1 MAGGAE
7 LADRCG
13 QVATLAREALAWVTD
28 DRNAAVVGPDRKSLV
43 QRLRRAARRADK
55 LERAARTRMSVSV
68 FGPSQA
74 GKSFLVSVLAR
85 PAGGRLVSD
94 FPDPAGRLDFIKE
107 INPEGEGESTG
118 LVTRFT
124 AESYAAPPGFPVKLR
139 LLSEADIARILIN
152 SFFWDGDKSEP
163 EPGAEDLGAHLA
175 PFRGRAAGPVAGLS
189 ADDVVDIQEYVGRFA
204 ARSTYAAALAPFWE
218 EAADLAPRL
227 DLADRA
233 ALLAVCWGGHAAF
246 TALYARLAKA
256 LAALG
261 HPEEAFAGLD
271 ALVPREDSIID
282 VKLLAGLDRDDG
294 PALTVATATGRT
306 AALPKAVVA
315 ALTAELVLPMAERP
329 HDLFAETDLLDF
341 PGART
346 RDERPLEAFLA
357 GGSGPLKECVLRGKV
372 AYLFDRYVADQEIT
386 AMLLCIPDSNVETGG
401 LSALVADWVAA
412 THGATPDR
420 RADVDTLLFF
430 VLTKFDKHLID
441 SAGSGD
447 DPTSRFDK
455 RMRMSLLEKFGAMP
469 DSWPRA
475 WAPGRPFDNCY
486 WLRNPNFPA
495 EAVITYDGGREVA
508 IRTDKVTRLA
518 EMRAGCCA
526 AEPVRTHFRDPEAAW
541 DAAMVLND
549 GGVDYLMRG
558 LAPVCRADSKRAQ
571 VAAQIGRVA
580 ADMVM
585 ALDDHHLSDDVNQR
599 ILDKRRAAG
608 QVIDALYLAL
618 EGHRFGAVMAN
629 LMVDQ
634 DAIHDRIV
642 RVPPS
647 VRLTAAVAPAAG
659 TGRRV
664 VAPAVAAAAAGLA
677 RPAGAAAGEALV
689 GMTGGRIRTMTAE
702 TFQAETAVEVW
713 IEGLKRFEDD
723 VPRLSRFGFTQA
735 TANALTGE
743 LVHGLRRTGVI
754 GRMTELLRAI
764 SFGHTVDK
772 QAQPASI
779 VCAEAINGF
788 VTYLGFDRMPDR
800 DRPVVEL
807 PEGETRPVFA
817 AHVPSDSAAD
827 LPAEPRGIAEGHWTD
842 WAHAL
847 LALFEA
853 NAQDGAAGRIDIAQ
867 NERLGRILDAL
878 RGTGTA

>member
-1 MAGGAE
+1 MAGGTE

-13 QVATLAREALAWVTD
+13 HVAALAREALDWVMD
-28 DRNAAVVGPDRKSLV
+28 ERNAGTVGPDRKSLV
-43 QRLRRAARRADK
+43 QRLHRAARRADK
-55 LERAARTRMSVSV
+55 LGRAARTRMSVSV

-85 PAGGRLVSD
+85 PRGGRLVSD
-94 FPDPAGRLDFIKE
+94 FPDPSGRLDFIKE

-124 AESYAAPPGFPVKLR
+124 THGYAAPPGFPVKLR

-163 EPGAEDLGAHLA
+163 EPGPEDLGVHLA
-175 PFRGRAAGPVAGLS
+175 RFRGRVGAPVAGLT
-189 ADDVVDIQEYVGRFA
+189 ADDVVEIQDYVGRFA
-204 ARSTYAAALAPFWE
+204 ARSTYAAALAGFWE
-218 EAADLAPRL
+218 EAAELVPRL
-227 DLADRA
+227 EVADRA
-233 ALLAVCWGGHAAF
+233 ALLSVCWGGHAAF
-246 TALYARLAKA
+246 TGLYVRLAGA

-261 HPEEAFAGLD
+261 HAEEAFAGLD

-282 VKLLAGLDRDDG
+282 VKLLAGLDTDSG
-294 PALTVATATGRT
+294 PALTVATAGGRR
-306 AALPKAVVA
+306 AVLPKAVIA

-346 RDERPLEAFLA
+346 RDERPLAAFLS

-412 THGATPDR
+412 THGGTPDR
-420 RADVDTLLFF
+420 RAGVDTLLFF

-447 DPTSRFDK
+447 DPASRFDK

-495 EAVITYDGGREVA
+495 ESVITYEGGREVA
-508 IRTDKVTRLA
+508 IRPDKVARLA

-526 AEPVRTHFRDPEAAW
+526 AEPVRTHFRDPEGAW
-541 DAAMVLND
+541 DAAMTLND

-558 LAPVCRADSKRAQ
+558 LAPVCRPDSKL
-571 VAAQIGRVA
+571 AQIGVQIDRVA
-580 ADMVM
+580 GDLVM
-585 ALDDHHLSDDVNQR
+585 ALDDHHVSDDLHQR
-599 ILDKRRAAG
+599 IEDKRRAAG
-608 QVIDALYLAL
+608 QVIDAMYMAL
-618 EGHRFGAVMAN
+618 EGHRFGAVMAH

-647 VRLTAAVAPAAG
+647 VRLTAAVAPQTGA
-659 TGRRV
+659 GRRV
-664 VAPAVAAAAAGLA
+664 VAPAVASAAGLT
-677 RPAGAAAGEALV
+677 RPTAAPGGSV
-689 GMTGGRIRTMTAE
+689 GLRIRTMTAE

-723 VPRLSRFGFTQA
+723 TARLSRFGFTPA
-735 TANALTGE
+735 TANALIGE

-754 GRMTELLRAI
+754 ARTTELLRSI

-772 QAQPASI
+772 QALPASI

-788 VTYLGFDRMPDR
+788 VTHLGFDRVPVR
-800 DRPVVEL
+800 DRPAVAL
-807 PEGETRPVFA
+807 PEGGTRPVFT
-817 AHVPSDSAAD
+817 AHAPSDSADD
-827 LPAEPRGIAEGHWTD
+827 LPAEPRGIAEAYWTD

-853 NAQDGAAGRIDIAQ
+853 NAQDGAAGLIDVAQ
-867 NERLGRILDAL
+867 NERLGRILGAL
-878 RGTGTA
+878 RQGAAA

>member
-1 MAGGAE
+1 MAGGTE

-13 QVATLAREALAWVTD
+13 QVAALAREALDWVTD
-28 DRNAAVVGPDRKSLV
+28 DRNAGTVGPDRKSLV
-43 QRLRRAARRADK
+43 QRLTRAARRADK
-55 LERAARTRMSVSV
+55 LGRAARTRMSVSV

-85 PAGGRLVSD
+85 PPGGRLVSD

-124 AESYAAPPGFPVKLR
+124 AHGYAAPPGFPVKLR

-163 EPGAEDLGAHLA
+163 EPGPEDLGAHLA
-175 PFRGRAAGPVAGLS
+175 RFRGQAGAPVAGLTT
-189 ADDVVDIQEYVGRFA
+189 DDVVDIQDYVGRLA
-204 ARSTYAAALAPFWE
+204 ARSTYAAALASFWE
-218 EAADLAPRL
+218 DAADLAPRL
-227 DLADRA
+227 DVADRA

-246 TALYARLAKA
+246 TALYVRLAGA

-261 HPEEAFAGLD
+261 HADEAFAGLD

-294 PALTVATATGRT
+294 PALTVT
-306 AALPKAVVA
+306 AAGRRAVLPKAVVA

-329 HDLFAETDLLDF
+329 HDLFADTDLLDF

-346 RDERPLEAFLA
+346 RDERPLAAFLA
-357 GGSGPLKECVLRGKV
+357 GGSGPLKDCVLRGKV

-447 DPTSRFDK
+447 DPMSRFDK

-495 EAVITYDGGREVA
+495 DAVITYDAGREVA
-508 IRTDKVTRLA
+508 IRPDKVARLA

-526 AEPVRTHFRDPEAAW
+526 AEPVRTHFRDPGTAW
-541 DAAMVLND
+541 DAAMALND
-549 GGVDYLMRG
+549 GGVDHLMRG
-558 LAPVCRADSKRAQ
+558 LAPVCRPDSKRAQ
-571 VAAQIGRVA
+571 IRAQIARVA
-580 ADMVM
+580 GDLVI
-585 ALDDHHLSDDVNQR
+585 ALDGHHLSDDLHQR
-599 ILDKRRAAG
+599 LEDKRRAAG

-618 EGHRFGAVMAN
+618 EGHRFGAVMSH

-634 DAIHDRIV
+634 DAVHDRIV

-647 VRLTAAVAPAAG
+647 VRLTASVAPAAASA
-659 TGRRV
+659 GRRV
-664 VAPAVAAAAAGLA
+664 VAPAVASVTAGRSA
-677 RPAGAAAGEALV
+677 PVPAPGG
-689 GMTGGRIRTMTAE
+689 TGGPRIRTMTAE

-713 IEGLKRFEDD
+713 IEGLTRFEDD
-723 VPRLSRFGFTQA
+723 VARLARFGFTPA
-735 TANALTGE
+735 TANALAGE

-754 GRMTELLRAI
+754 DRTTALLRAI

-772 QAQPASI
+772 QALPASI

-788 VTYLGFDRMPDR
+788 VATLGYDRVPVQ
-800 DRPVVEL
+800 DRPVVAL
-807 PEGETRPVFA
+807 PEGGTRPVFA
-817 AHVPSDSAAD
+817 AHVPSDTAAD
-827 LPAEPRGIAEGHWTD
+827 LPADPRGIAERHWTD

-853 NAQDGAAGRIDIAQ
+853 NAQDGAAGRIDIEQNAQ
-867 NERLGRILDAL
+867 LGRILTGL
-878 RGTGTA
+878 RGTGTGAA